1 MTPSKRLIRVV
12 LALAPVAMLTLAI
25 PLVNRVDPRILGMP
39 LLMAWIVF
47 WVLTTPIFLLAIY
60 RLEGRSWKSR
70 P

>member
-1 MTPSKRLIRVV
+1 MTPSKRLTRVV
-12 LALAPVAMLTLAI
+12 LALVPVTMLTLAI

-47 WVLTTPIFLLAIY
+47 WVLMTPIFLLAIY